1 MKGQCG
7 LPVKILSFDPQST
20 GFLAI
25 RIRALYLA
33 PPLDIKSVR
42 ALLNWGQSI
51 AGLSMDLMVVPSVYL
66 LSWSTWVNSEPWCK
80 RAFELLSQNMNR
92 FYNQLGWVDGLMN
105 SSREGLMNSS
115 REESCL
121 ALRELGC
128 NRVPVFQWFIVPFT
142 AVGIGSEGQSG
153 SFSRCM
159 RMDFRYK
166 LCNTWSSDTNW
177 AALSWCLGSYDW
189 FVVCLWMGIGHLPV
203 MKVFFTLGH
212 P

>member
-1 MKGQCG
+1 MKGRCG
-7 LPVKILSFDPQST
+7 LPVKILTLDPQSG

-42 ALLNWGQSI
+42 ALLNWGQSS
-51 AGLSMDLMVVPSVYL
+51 AGLSVDLRVVPSVYL
-66 LSWSTWVNSEPWCK
+66 LNWSTWVNSEPWCK
-80 RAFELLSQNMNR
+80 RAFELLPQNMNR
-92 FYNQLGWVDGLMN
+92 FYNQLRWVDGLMN

-128 NRVPVFQWFIVPFT
+128 NWVPVSQWFIVTFN

-159 RMDFRYK
+159 RVDFRYK
-166 LCNTWSSDTNW
+166 LCNTWSSRQ
-177 AALSWCLGSYDW
+177 
-189 FVVCLWMGIGHLPV
+189 IPIE
-203 MKVFFTLGH
+203 
-212 P
+212 